1 MSAVCS
7 LKPQKV
13 QEKTNNKGD
22 THYTHTHIQLSNEA
36 IKCLLLKNLGE
47 EDLGVL
53 CSVLATFLYSRNY
66 FKTEF

>member
-22 THYTHTHIQLSNEA
+22 IHYTRTHIQLSNEA
-36 IKCLLLKNLGE
+36 IKCLLLKNLE
-47 EDLGVL
+47 EHLGVL
-53 CSVLATFLYSRNY
+53 SSVLATFLYSQNY